1 MTKRASLGA
10 FMAAVLV
17 AATVLSSAPPTS
29 AQPPQRPQI
38 DTATL
43 RGHVSPP
50 LEDYIGCPPS
60 RCEDGFVGARVT
72 LSFDRD
78 INADAIPPASA
89 FVLRTVGTTRSAEA
103 SAVSVAGS
111 TVTVT
116 FARINSDDS
125 PNRVSQLFRVGS
137 TIVLDYTMPTEAS
150 QQLKGTNGEAVS
162 GFTNQTLT
170 TVPLTAAWSG
180 TPSNWTGQP
189 FSVTLTLSEPMSSA
203 YPPSAGWSIDPDQG
217 DTWAQISVEDA
228 DGTQSQFTVTVTP
241 RRNVVDTL
249 LNEGDITLTA
259 RPKLC
264 YFESSICTVDLR
276 RLSGSATATIPFS
289 RTSTQTEQ
297 PREDDPT
304 LTAAFEELP
313 GAHNGLS
320 FTFRAQFSEAIK
332 ISYRRMVD
340 SAFTVTDGTI
350 TRARRVDRRNDLW
363 EMTVAPANAS
373 ASVVISLSAD
383 RPCDERGA
391 VCTSDGTRLT
401 NAVAVT
407 IAP

>member
-1 MTKRASLGA
+1 M
-10 FMAAVLV
+10 
-17 AATVLSSAPPTS
+17 LSSAPPTS

-50 LEDYIGCPPS
+50 LADYIGCPPS
-60 RCEDGFVGARVT
+60 RCEDGVGVT

-89 FVLRTVGTTRSAEA
+89 FVLRTAGTSRSAVA

-125 PNRVSQLFRVGS
+125 SNRVSQLFRVGS
-137 TIVLDYTMPTEAS
+137 TIVLDYTSPTEAS

-162 GFTNQTLT
+162 GFVDQALT

-180 TPSNWTGQP
+180 APSSWTGQP

-228 DGTQSQFTVTVTP
+228 DDTQSQFTVTVTP
-241 RRNVVDTL
+241 RRNADDTL
-249 LNEGDITLTA
+249 LNEGDITLTGQAQNCATSPAAFVPSISGGSRNRPRPPSRSAA
-259 RPKLC
+259 RRHRQ
-264 YFESSICTVDLR
+264 SSRVGTTVRTTRRSRPRSKICPECTTGSPSPSAPSSAR
-276 RLSGSATATIPFS
+276 RSRSATGVWSTAPS
-289 RTSTQTEQ
+289 R
-297 PREDDPT
+297 
-304 LTAAFEELP
+304 
-313 GAHNGLS
+313 
-320 FTFRAQFSEAIK
+320 
-332 ISYRRMVD
+332 
-340 SAFTVTDGTI
+340 
-350 TRARRVDRRNDLW
+350 
-363 EMTVAPANAS
+363 
-373 ASVVISLSAD
+373 
-383 RPCDERGA
+383 
-391 VCTSDGTRLT
+391 
-401 NAVAVT
+401 
-407 IAP
+407 